1 MNVVYVSSEVL
12 PFAKSGGL
20 ADISSV
26 IPKNLNKLGIN
37 VTIIMPFYNVVKECN
52 CTIEKTDITFTVTIG
67 DDAKTCCV
75 YKSCLPGTDVPI
87 YFLHNEHYFG
97 RNGLYNYP
105 GTMRNYEDNSE
116 RFVFFARSALELM
129 LRLKPCPDIIHCNDW
144 QTGLVPVYL
153 KTIYRNN
160 ECFKKTRTIMTI
172 HNLAYQ
178 GLFSA
183 DCMKYTGLDWGLFH
197 RDYLEFYG
205 MLNFLKAGII
215 FSDCITTVSETY
227 AEEIQTQEFGERL
240 DGVLR
245 TRSKDI
251 YGILNGIDYS
261 LWNPESDA
269 IIAANYS
276 DKNLSG
282 KHVCKKALQ
291 RKLEMQEKDIPIIA
305 MITRLTDQKGLDLV
319 MNIFNKLLRLD
330 IQFVLLGSGEPAY
343 QDFFKQYAKIIPAKV
358 SANISFNEPLAHGI
372 EAGADIF
379 LMPSRYE
386 PCGLNQLYSIKY
398 GTVPIV
404 RHTGG
409 LADTIFD
416 VRHEKVY
423 KEKANG
429 FSFKE
434 YNADLLYATIIR
446 ALDFYKNRS
455 EWTKLMRNGMKQNWL
470 WEESARKY
478 ISLYEKVL
486 RN

>member
-1 MNVVYVSSEVL
+1 MNVVYLSSEVL

-26 IPKNLNKLGIN
+26 IPKNLNNLGIN
-37 VTIIMPFYNVVKECN
+37 IIVLMPFYNVVKECN
-52 CTIEKTDITFTVTIG
+52 CPIEKMDITFTVNIG
-67 DDAKTCCV
+67 GEVKTCTV
-75 YKSCLPGTDVPI
+75 YRSYLPGTDIPV
-87 YFLHNEHYFG
+87 YLLHNEQYFG

-105 GTMRNYEDNSE
+105 GTMRNYEDNCE
-116 RFVFFARSALELM
+116 RFVFFARSALELI
-129 LRLKPCPDIIHCNDW
+129 LHLKLYTDIIHCNDW

-153 KTIYRNN
+153 KTLYKNT
-160 ECFKKTRTIMTI
+160 EYFKKTRTVMTI

-178 GLFSA
+178 GLFWH

-197 RDYLEFYG
+197 WNYLEFYG
-205 MLNFLKAGII
+205 MLSFLKAGIV
-215 FSDCITTVSETY
+215 FSDIITTVSETY
-227 AEEIQTQEFGERL
+227 AAEIQTQEYGERL

-245 TRSKDI
+245 TRAKDI

-261 LWNPESDA
+261 IWNPENDTF
-269 IIAANYS
+269 IAANYTRE
-276 DKNLSG
+276 NLAG
-282 KHVCKKALQ
+282 KQVCKKALQ
-291 RKLEMQEKDIPIIA
+291 RKLELSEKDAPIIA

-319 MNIFNKLLRLD
+319 MDIFKKLLTLD
-330 IQFVLLGSGEPAY
+330 IQFILLGTGEPNY
-343 QDFFKQYAKIIPAKV
+343 QNFFKHYAQIYPAKV
-358 SANISFNEPLAHGI
+358 SANILFNEPMAHEI
-372 EAGADIF
+372 EAGSDIF

-416 VRHEKVY
+416 VRYEKLY

-446 ALDFYKNRS
+446 ALNFYKNSS
-455 EWTKLMRNGMKQNWL
+455 EWIKLMRNGMKQNWP
-470 WEESARKY
+470 WEKSAEKY
-478 ISLYEKVL
+478 ISLYETIL

>member
-1 MNVVYVSSEVL
+1 MNVVYLSSEVL

-26 IPKNLNKLGIN
+26 IPKNLNKLGVNII
-37 VTIIMPFYNVVKECN
+37 VIMPFYTIVKECN
-52 CTIEKTDITFTVTIG
+52 CPIEKTDITYRVIIG
-67 DDAKTCCV
+67 DEVKTCCV
-75 YKSCLPGTDVPI
+75 YRSFLPGTDVPV
-87 YFLHNEHYFG
+87 YLLHNEQYFG

-105 GTMRNYEDNSE
+105 GTMRNYEDNCE
-116 RFVFFARSALELM
+116 RFVFFSKTAIELIP
-129 LRLKPCPDIIHCNDW
+129 RLKLHPDIIHCNDW

-153 KTIYRNN
+153 KTLYKNN
-160 ECFKKTRTIMTI
+160 EYLKKTRMVMTI

-178 GLFSA
+178 GLFSP
-183 DCMKYTGLDWGLFH
+183 DCMKYAGLDWNLFH
-197 RDYLEFYG
+197 WNYLEFYG
-205 MLNFLKAGII
+205 MLNFLKAGIV
-215 FSDCITTVSETY
+215 FSDIITTVSETY
-227 AEEIQTQEFGERL
+227 AEEIQTPEYGEGL

-245 TRSKDI
+245 TRAKDI

-261 LWNPESDA
+261 LWNPENDA
-269 IIAANYS
+269 FIAANYTEE
-276 DKNLSG
+276 NLTG
-282 KHVCKKALQ
+282 KQVCKKALQ
-291 RKLEMQEKDIPIIA
+291 RKLELPEKDVSVIA

-319 MNIFNKLLRLD
+319 MKIFKNLLKFD
-330 IQFVLLGSGEPAY
+330 IQFVLLGTGEIVY
-343 QDFFKQYAKIIPAKV
+343 QDFFKHYAKIVPEKV
-358 SANISFNEPLAHGI
+358 SSNISFNEPLAHQI

-386 PCGLNQLYSIKY
+386 PCGLNQLYSLKY

-416 VRHEKVY
+416 IRHEKIH

-446 ALDFYKNRS
+446 AFDFYKNRS
-455 EWTKLMRNGMKQNWL
+455 EWTKLMRNGMKQNWP
-470 WEESARKY
+470 WEKSAKKY
-478 ISLYEKVL
+478 ISLYESITK
-486 RN
+486 N